1 LSKIISL
8 DCGYFNLPINFSIP
22 FQMKPTIF
30 SLAILLVLM
39 ASCGKRSADYEALK
53 AQNDSLLN
61 AKLKLQD
68 EVDGYFSAMNEIEQ
82 NIEKIKSTQNSISVQ
97 PVGQEMTDDV
107 RTKIKEDMS
116 YLNEMLQTNKDELDR
131 LKAKLRKSGFRSTEL
146 EQTISRLSK
155 SLEDESSKV
164 AELQIQLSQKD
175 SLITQLSS
183 SVNDMG
189 KNIEDL
195 SVNVKEKDTKIKEKE
210 SKIKEQ
216 DETIHT
222 AWYVFGTKKELKEQR
237 IITSDGLFSSQR
249 VLQSDF
255 NKNYFVRIDA
265 RNTKSI
271 PLYSTRAK
279 ILTTHPKSSYTLEKD
294 NGNFILL
301 IVEPNQ
307 FWSISKY
314 LVIEVE

>member
-1 LSKIISL
+1 
-8 DCGYFNLPINFSIP
+8 
-22 FQMKPTIF
+22 MKPTIF
-30 SLAILLVLM
+30 SLVILLVLM
-39 ASCGKRSADYEALK
+39 ASCGKRSADYQALK
-53 AQNDSLLN
+53 AQNDSLQN

-131 LKAKLRKSGFRSTEL
+131 LKVKLRKSGFRSTEL

-155 SLEDESSKV
+155 SLEEESSKV

-237 IITSDGLFSSQR
+237 IITSDGLFSAQR

-279 ILTTHPKSSYTLEKD
+279 ILTTHPKSSYTLEKE

>member
-1 LSKIISL
+1 
-8 DCGYFNLPINFSIP
+8 
-22 FQMKPTIF
+22 MKPTIF

-39 ASCGKRSADYEALK
+39 ASCGKRSADYQALK
-53 AQNDSLLN
+53 AQNDSLQN

-155 SLEDESSKV
+155 SLEEESSKV

-237 IITSDGLFSSQR
+237 IITSDGLFSAQR

-279 ILTTHPKSSYTLEKD
+279 ILTTHPQSSYTLEKE